1 MLVLVIEGIKK
12 MVKIAMIMT
21 NVILGH
27 TTVIFMLIAPMS
39 VVVSVV
45 IVDLVTK
52 VMVFNVS
59 ISMNVFKI
67 RMTVTQMESVVI
79 LRVPLNA
86 NVIMDMMELG
96 MVPLVAKTLTN
107 VIPPM
112 SLPPQ
117 RLLLIVV
124 TIV

>member
-1 MLVLVIEGIKK
+1 MLVHVIEGIKK

-45 IVDLVTK
+45 TVDLVTK

-79 LRVPLNA
+79 LRAPMNA
-86 NVIMDMMELG
+86 NVIMDMMVMTAQVGLR
-96 MVPLVAKTLTN
+96 
-107 VIPPM
+107 
-112 SLPPQ
+112 Q
-117 RLLLIVV
+117 C
-124 TIV
+124 

>member
-1 MLVLVIEGIKK
+1 MLVHVIEDIKK
-12 MVKIAMIMT
+12 MVKIAMIMM

-79 LRVPLNA
+79 LRAPLNA

-112 SLPPQ
+112 SLPHQ